1 LTALRP
7 RDSLCDPDAQV
18 GMKPAK
24 QSDRDRR
31 ANDGLEETVAQVT
44 ATQPVAMCHQGGL
57 AGDGRAERTVVELET
72 DLLPQEAAAP
82 CVVIAA
88 GECDRNAGLDELGK
102 RGEHPEV
109 PARDDRPVLEPEIE
123 QVTGDQQC
131 AGFGRASLQK
141 AEEAT
146 LGLIRHTTQVQIA
159 DDDVWLVHDAPKL
172 RGRGAPASAPP
183 DAARSRGD
191 VGNRAGRDGA
201 PGNDRPRAM
210 QGAVGCGT
218 LRRACW
224 GPGRKGRMRGQRSA
238 DGHAGRPAG
247 RPEVLRPCRGLYVT
261 LRGPWLTLKYEG
273 RSRVR
278 PRPPRSSRATRAS

>member
-1 LTALRP
+1 MRVTAHDVVQVGLPGELAQRPLTDEGRAAAHRIVRLTALRP

-44 ATQPVAMCHQGGL
+44 ATQPVAMCHEGGL

-131 AGFGRASLQK
+131 PGFGRASLQK

-172 RGRGAPASAPP
+172 RGRGAPASAPLYV
-183 DAARSRGD
+183 ARSGVY
-191 VGNRAGRDGA
+191 VGNRAGKDGCA
-201 PGNDRPRAM
+201 GNDRLMAM
-210 QGAVGCGT
+210 QDGLPAA
-218 LRRACW
+218 RRC
-224 GPGRKGRMRGQRSA
+224 SA
-238 DGHAGRPAG
+238 P
-247 RPEVLRPCRGLYVT
+247 VVVCT
-261 LRGPWLTLKYEG
+261 
-273 RSRVR
+273 SRCEDHG
-278 PRPPRSSRATRAS
+278 SR